1 MECSSLAAP
10 EMPIYRDKSI
20 FIGKTFLLELS
31 LSQQG
36 RINQPTITLNDI
48 FVSAL
53 EHFKP
58 KNTLHSYNANIITTV
73 PITTAL

>member
-1 MECSSLAAP
+1 MECSSLAEP

-20 FIGKTFLLELS
+20 FIGKTFQLELS
-31 LSQQG
+31 LAHQG
-36 RINQPTITLNDI
+36 RIDQMTIIINGI

-58 KNTLHSYNANIITTV
+58 KNTLYSYNANIITTV